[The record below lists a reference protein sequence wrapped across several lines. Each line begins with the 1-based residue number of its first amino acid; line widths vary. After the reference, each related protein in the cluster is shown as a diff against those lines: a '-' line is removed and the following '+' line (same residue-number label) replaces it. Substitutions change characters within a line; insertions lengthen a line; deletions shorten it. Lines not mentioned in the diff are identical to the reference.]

1 MLYVAS
7 GAGCFF
13 VDNCTEGDWVILI
26 RNQDGIAGDAG
37 RPLVSI
43 REGLDVGKEYQGQK
57 CFLENV
63 LLSGIR

>member
-13 VDNCTEGDWVILI
+13 VDNCTEGDWAILV

-37 RPLVSI
+37 RPLVSVSVHNH
-43 REGLDVGKEYQGQK
+43 RG
-57 CFLENV
+57 
-63 LLSGIR
+63 R